1 MKRFPLL
8 VGAALSVVA
17 VSVPAQFQE
26 SFSGQSNRSTVSA
39 RSQLQQ
45 GQGTRHS
52 TRGVRVSQP
61 ARSASRVRV
70 AGANP
75 VRRGQTSASRVR
87 VSASPQVARVSRSS
101 QVTQPRRRGHS
112 AIRSIARGFGRVVVG
127 VQSQNCQ
134 YIDRGRWELRCERV
148 LIPGYWDVQCH
159 LARYGWVYDLC
170 GQRSWGVVE
179 PAHQERIWVPTRYE
193 NQSRRVWVRY

>member
-8 VGAALSVVA
+8 VVAALSVVA

-101 QVTQPRRRGHS
+101 QGVSGAHATGGAVTLYAS
-112 AIRSIARGFGRVVVG
+112 AART
-127 VQSQNCQ
+127 SA
-134 YIDRGRWELRCERV
+134 RV
-148 LIPGYWDVQCH
+148 LP
-159 LARYGWVYDLC
+159 
-170 GQRSWGVVE
+170 
-179 PAHQERIWVPTRYE
+179 
-193 NQSRRVWVRY
+193 VRL